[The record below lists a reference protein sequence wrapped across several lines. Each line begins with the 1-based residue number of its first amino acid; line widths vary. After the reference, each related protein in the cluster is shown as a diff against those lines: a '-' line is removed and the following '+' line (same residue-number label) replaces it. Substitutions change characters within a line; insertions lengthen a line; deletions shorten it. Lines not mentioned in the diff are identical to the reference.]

1 MRLLYSASLVIMLI
15 DILTKS
21 PIKNAVI
28 LCNGKQNPYVSKDD
42 GYYVFCNLSPG
53 SYKIFVSASGYVNKE
68 FDTSIEFGESK
79 KFILFLSFQS
89 TNLRLLN
96 VPRIEFLIKKNKQI
110 LKNQEIKFISKTPEM
125 IKMIQKIKK
134 GDQEVILNVPENN
147 FFIFQNFIYLVK
159 YEKNNEENKDKEND
173 EENKESE
180 KNENDEKKD
189 DDLDDEIAKLEA
201 ELNDLD
207 SDDSEDKD
215 DDKEQSNDDEEKDDD
230 KERSDDDDKDK
241 DNNKEESNEE
251 EKSDSTKESED
262 NDNKKEEKKL
272 EKQETL
278 IKNLLFIGYDRKFS
292 AYILEKESDIDI
304 PIGGNFYPYW
314 NLQTDSK
321 GKVVIPFSQKLINEE
336 FIIFEISFDNYMR
349 KRKINLKKMD
359 LNRKILTVRINFKDK
374 NQSNK

>member
-42 GYYVFCNLSPG
+42 GYYVFCNLDPG
-53 SYKIFVSASGYVNKE
+53 SYKIFVSASGYINKE

-147 FFIFQNFIYLVK
+147 FFIFQNFIYSVK
-159 YEKNNEENKDKEND
+159 YEKNNEEKKDKEND

-180 KNENDEKKD
+180 KNEKNKNDEKKD
-189 DDLDDEIAKLEA
+189 DNLDDEIAKLEA

-207 SDDSEDKD
+207 SDDDKKKEKDKDKEESDDDDD
-215 DDKEQSNDDEEKDDD
+215 DDKEGSDDDEEKSEDKEKFDDD
-230 KERSDDDDKDK
+230 NKKE
-241 DNNKEESNEE
+241 NN
-251 EKSDSTKESED
+251 
-262 NDNKKEEKKL
+262 KEEKKL

-304 PIGGNFYPYW
+304 PVGGNFYPYW

-321 GKVVIPFSQKLINEE
+321 GKVVIPFSQKLINEG

>member
-53 SYKIFVSASGYVNKE
+53 SYKIFISASGYVNKE

-89 TNLRLLN
+89 TNSRLLN

-125 IKMIQKIKK
+125 IKLIQKIKK

-147 FFIFQNFIYLVK
+147 FFIFQNFIYSVK

-173 EENKESE
+173 EESKESE

-207 SDDSEDKD
+207 SDDDK
-215 DDKEQSNDDEEKDDD
+215 EKDDD
-230 KERSDDDDKDK
+230 KEESDDDDD
-241 DNNKEESNEE
+241 
-251 EKSDSTKESED
+251 EKSEDKEKFD
-262 NDNKKEEKKL
+262 DDNKKENNKEEKKL

-304 PIGGNFYPYW
+304 PVGGNFYPYW

-321 GKVVIPFSQKLINEE
+321 GKVVIPFSQKLINEG
-336 FIIFEISFDNYMR
+336 FIVFEISFDNYMR
-349 KRKINLKKMD
+349 KRKVNLKKMD
-359 LNRKILTVRINFKDK
+359 LNRKILTVKMDFKDK
-374 NQSNK
+374 D

>member
-42 GYYVFCNLSPG
+42 GYYVFCNLDPG
-53 SYKIFVSASGYVNKE
+53 SYKIFISASGYINKE

-147 FFIFQNFIYLVK
+147 FFIFQNFIYSVK

-180 KNENDEKKD
+180 KNEKNENDENDENDEKKD

-207 SDDSEDKD
+207 SDDDKEKD
-215 DDKEQSNDDEEKDDD
+215 DDKEGSNDDEEKD
-230 KERSDDDDKDK
+230 
-241 DNNKEESNEE
+241 NNKEESDEE
-251 EKSDSTKESED
+251 ERSDNTEESED
-262 NDNKKEEKKL
+262 NDNKKENNKEEKKL

-304 PIGGNFYPYW
+304 PVGGKFYPYW

-321 GKVVIPFSQKLINEE
+321 GKVVIPFSQKLINEG
-336 FIIFEISFDNYMR
+336 FIVFEISFDNYMR